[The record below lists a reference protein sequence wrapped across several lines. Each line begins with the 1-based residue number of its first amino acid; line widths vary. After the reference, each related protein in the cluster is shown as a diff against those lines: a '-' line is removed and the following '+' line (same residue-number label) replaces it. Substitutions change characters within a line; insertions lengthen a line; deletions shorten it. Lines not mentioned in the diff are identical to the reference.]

1 MPWNYT
7 NTEFLN
13 AVKNLKTD
21 FLNRLGLGSEHQSED
36 KIKHK
41 VFKDEDLS
49 VRIKC
54 INFMTLFQDCIEQT
68 NNDQT
73 FCLPYYKLFLDCK
86 TNTVGS
92 SNQSQTNNTDRT

>member
-7 NTEFLN
+7 NTEFMN
-13 AVKNLKTD
+13 AVKNLKTN
-21 FLNRLGLGSEHQSED
+21 FLNRLGLNTETQPDD
-36 KIKHK
+36 KIIHE

-86 TNTVGS
+86 GKVE
-92 SNQSQTNNTDRT
+92 

>member
-13 AVKNLKTD
+13 AVKSLKTD
-21 FLNRLGLGSEHQSED
+21 FLNRLRLDPEASPED
-36 KIKHK
+36 KIKHT
-41 VFKDEDLS
+41 VFKDEDLT

-86 TNTVGS
+86 TS
-92 SNQSQTNNTDRT
+92 KFEDSNQSQTNNTDRT

>member
-7 NTEFLN
+7 NTEFIN
-13 AVKNLKTD
+13 SIKKLKTE
-21 FLNRLGLGSEHQSED
+21 FLNRLKLDPEALPDD
-36 KIKHK
+36 KIKHEI
-41 VFKDEDLS
+41 FKDEDIA

-73 FCLPYYKLFLDCK
+73 FCLPYYKLFLECK
-86 TNTVGS
+86 TNTFEA
-92 SNQSQTNNTDRT
+92 SNQSQTNNTGHT